1 MKELDEMEKINAKL
15 PAAVEEVTLEHRKKI
30 EIVKHHA
37 KEIGLQ
43 RGVFVEFFCNP
54 DRLRSQ
60 VRELTARVRA
70 LQVS

>member
-15 PAAVEEVTLEHRKKI
+15 SAAVEDVTLEHRKKNEEI
-30 EIVKHHA
+30 E
-37 KEIGLQ
+37 LQ
-43 RGVFVEFFCNP
+43 RGAFVEFFCNP

-60 VRELTARVRA
+60 VWELTTRVRA